1 MQDERVDV
9 IVVGAGPAGAAT
21 ALELARAG
29 LEVVVIERG
38 AYPGSKNVMGGI
50 IYRQPTE
57 QLIPEFWNEAP
68 LERAMIEQ
76 RFMMLTETDSIGGV
90 FRTEQFAQE
99 PHNAYTVMRGDWD
112 QWFAGKAEE
121 EGAFVIPQMVVGDLI
136 WRDGRIDGVNTGG
149 EEGDL
154 HADVVVIADGA
165 NSLLAQKA
173 GLHDG
178 WSPKD
183 QALISKELIRLSRE
197 QINERFNVRDGV
209 GVAMEI
215 FGQSTAGLLG
225 YGFIYTNDE
234 TISIGTGAMLQDL
247 IESGL
252 NTNDILN
259 DFKAHPS
266 IAPLIEG
273 GETIEYT
280 AHLIPEGGWKTLPT
294 LYADGALLVGDAA
307 GLVNPLNREG
317 SNFAMISGKLA
328 AQTIIEAKE
337 AGDFSAAQLSRYREL
352 LSDSFVLKD
361 LHKIRNLTDFAH
373 QRPHLFNEVPELLTN
388 VAREYLTVDS
398 VPKKDKQ
405 KKMMNMIL
413 SQMPPRR
420 ALDDAINGLRAF
432 FG

>member
-9 IVVGAGPAGAAT
+9 IVVGAGAAGAAA

-57 QLIPEFWNEAP
+57 QVVPEFWNEAP

-76 RFMMLTETDSIGGV
+76 RFMMLTEEDSLGGT
-90 FRTEQFAQE
+90 FRTQQFARE

-121 EGAFVIPQMVVGDLI
+121 AGAFVIPEMVVSDFI
-136 WRDGRIDGVNTGG
+136 WRDGKIDGVRTGD

-154 HADVVVIADGA
+154 LADVVIIADGA

-173 GLHDG
+173 GLHKE

-197 QINERFNVRDGV
+197 QINERFNVSDGH

-215 FGQSTAGLLG
+215 FGQSTRGLLG

-266 IAPLIEG
+266 IAPFIEG

-280 AHLIPEGGWKTLPT
+280 AHLIPEGGWKSLPT
-294 LYADGALLVGDAA
+294 MYADGVLIVGDAA

-328 AQTIIEAKE
+328 AQAIAEAKE
-337 AGDFSAAQLSRYREL
+337 AGDYSAAQLSRYREL
-352 LSDSFVLKD
+352 LSDSFILKD

-373 QRPHLFNEVPELLTN
+373 ERPHLFNDVPELLAD

-398 VPKKDKQ
+398 VPKKKKQ
-405 KKMMNMIL
+405 QKMLRMIL
-413 SQMPPRR
+413 DRMPPKR
-420 ALDDAINGLRAF
+420 AIDDAINGFRAMF
-432 FG
+432 T

>member
-9 IVVGAGPAGAAT
+9 IVVGAGPAGAA
-21 ALELARAG
+21 AAMELARAG

-57 QLIPEFWNEAP
+57 ELVPEFWKEAP

-76 RFMMLTETDSIGGV
+76 RFMLLTEEDSLGGV
-90 FRTEQFAQE
+90 FRTQQFARE

-121 EGAFVIPQMVVGDLI
+121 AGAFIIPQMLVGDLI
-136 WRDGRIDGVNTGG
+136 WRDGKVDGVNTGE

-173 GLHDG
+173 GLNDE
-178 WSPKD
+178 WSPTD
-183 QALISKELIRLSRE
+183 QALISKELIQLSRE
-197 QINERFNVRDGV
+197 QINERFNVTDGV

-234 TISIGTGAMLQDL
+234 TISIGTGAMLEDL
-247 IESGL
+247 IQSGL
-252 NTNDILN
+252 NTNDIL
-259 DFKAHPS
+259 DRFKAHPS
-266 IAPLIEG
+266 IAPLIDG

-280 AHLIPEGGWKTLPT
+280 AHLIPEGGWHSLPT
-294 LYADGALLVGDAA
+294 LYTDGAVVVGDAA

-328 AQTIIEAKE
+328 AQAIAEAKE
-337 AGDFSAAQLSRYREL
+337 ANDFSAAQLSRYREL
-352 LSDSFVLKD
+352 LAESFVLKD
-361 LHKIRNLTDFAH
+361 LYKIRNLTGFA
-373 QRPHLFNEVPELLTN
+373 QARPHLLTDMPNLLAD

-398 VPKKDKQ
+398 VPKKEKQ
-405 KKMMNMIL
+405 QKMLRML
-413 SQMPPRR
+413 RDGMPVRQ
-420 ALDDAINGLRAF
+420 LVDDAVGGFRAF
-432 FG
+432 FT

>member
-9 IVVGAGPAGAAT
+9 IVVGAGPAGAAA

-38 AYPGSKNVMGGI
+38 AYPGAKNVMGGI

-57 QLIPEFWNEAP
+57 ELVPEFWKEAP
-68 LERAMIEQ
+68 VERAMIEQ
-76 RFMMLTETDSIGGV
+76 RFMMLTREDSLGGA
-90 FRTEQFAQE
+90 FRTQEFARE

-121 EGAFVIPQMVVGDLI
+121 AGAFIIPQMVVGDLI
-136 WRDGRIDGVNTGG
+136 WRDGKIDGVNTGD

-154 HADVVVIADGA
+154 HADVVIIADGA

-178 WSPKD
+178 WSPTD
-183 QALISKELIRLSRE
+183 QALISKELIRLSRD
-197 QINERFNVRDGV
+197 QINERFNVSDGL

-266 IAPLIEG
+266 IAPLIDG
-273 GETIEYT
+273 GETLEYT
-280 AHLIPEGGWKTLPT
+280 AHLIPEGGLKSLPM
-294 LYADGALLVGDAA
+294 LYADGALVVGDAA

-328 AQTIIEAKE
+328 AQSIVEAKQ
-337 AGDFSAAQLSRYREL
+337 AGDYSAAQLSRYREL

-361 LHKIRNLTDFAH
+361 LHKIRNLTGFAH
-373 QRPHLFNEVPELLTN
+373 QRPHLFNDVPELLAD

-398 VPKKDKQ
+398 VPKKSKQ
-405 KKMMNMIL
+405 QKMLGMVL
-413 SQMPPRR
+413 DRMPPRR
-420 ALDDAINGLRAF
+420 AIDDAVNGFRAF
-432 FG
+432 FT

>member
-9 IVVGAGPAGAAT
+9 IVVGAGPAGAA
-21 ALELARAG
+21 AAMELARAG
-29 LEVVVIERG
+29 LEVVVLERG

-57 QLIPEFWNEAP
+57 QLVPDFWQEAP

-76 RFMMLTETDSIGGV
+76 RFMMLTEEDSLGGV
-90 FRTEQFAQE
+90 FRTQQFARE

-112 QWFAGKAEE
+112 QWFASKAEE
-121 EGAFVIPQMVVGDLI
+121 AGAFVVPEMMVTDLI
-136 WRDGRIDGVNTGG
+136 WKDGRVDGVTTGD

-154 HADVVVIADGA
+154 HADVVIIAEGA

-173 GLHDG
+173 GLHTE
-178 WSPKD
+178 WSPTD

-197 QINERFNVRDGV
+197 QINERFNVSDGV

-215 FGQSTAGLLG
+215 FGQSTRGLLG

-247 IESGL
+247 IDSGL
-252 NTNDILN
+252 NTNDILD

-266 IAPLIEG
+266 IQPLIAG

-280 AHLIPEGGWKTLPT
+280 AHLIPEGGWKSLPT
-294 LYADGALLVGDAA
+294 LYADGVLLTGDSA

-317 SNFAMISGKLA
+317 SNFAIISGKLA
-328 AQTIIEAKE
+328 AQAVVEAKE
-337 AGDFSAAQLSRYREL
+337 CGDYSAAQLSRYREL
-352 LSDSFVLKD
+352 LSDSFILKD

-373 QRPHLFNEVPELLTN
+373 ERPHLFNDVPELLAD

-405 KKMMNMIL
+405 KKML
-413 SQMPPRR
+413 SMMLDRMPPKRVV
-420 ALDDAINGLRAF
+420 DDAVNGFRAF
-432 FG
+432 FT

>member
-9 IVVGAGPAGAAT
+9 IVVGAGPAGAAA

-57 QLIPEFWNEAP
+57 QLVPEFWKEAP

-76 RFMMLTETDSIGGV
+76 RFWLLTDEDSLGGV
-90 FRTEQFAQE
+90 FRTQEFARE

-112 QWFAGKAEE
+112 QWFASKAEE
-121 EGAFVIPQMVVGDLI
+121 AGAFIIPQMVVNDLL
-136 WRDGRIDGVNTGG
+136 WRDGKIDGVKTGD

-173 GLHDG
+173 GLNDE
-178 WSPKD
+178 WSPTE
-183 QALISKELIRLSRE
+183 QALISKELIQLSRE
-197 QINERFNVRDGV
+197 QINERFNVPDGL

-234 TISIGTGAMLQDL
+234 TISIGTGAMLEDL
-247 IESGL
+247 IQSGL
-252 NTNDILN
+252 NTNDIL
-259 DFKAHPS
+259 DRFKAHPS
-266 IAPLIEG
+266 IEPLIAG

-280 AHLIPEGGWKTLPT
+280 AHLIPEGGWRSLPT
-294 LYADGALLVGDAA
+294 LYTDGAVVVGDAA

-328 AQTIIEAKE
+328 AKAIVEAKE
-337 AGDFSAAQLSRYREL
+337 AQNFSAAQLSRYREL
-352 LSDSFVLKD
+352 LGDSFILKD
-361 LHKIRNLTDFAH
+361 LHKIRNLTGFAH
-373 QRPHLFNEVPELLTN
+373 ARPHLLTDLPELLAD

-398 VPKKDKQ
+398 VPKKEKQ
-405 KKMMNMIL
+405 QKMLRML
-413 SQMPPRR
+413 RDGMPVRQ
-420 ALDDAINGLRAF
+420 LVDDAVAGFRAF
-432 FG
+432 FT

>member
-9 IVVGAGPAGAAT
+9 IVVGAGPAGAA
-21 ALELARAG
+21 AAMELAGAG
-29 LEVVVIERG
+29 LEVVMIERG
-38 AYPGSKNVMGGI
+38 AYPGAKNVMGGI

-57 QLIPEFWNEAP
+57 QLVPEFWKEAP

-76 RFMMLTETDSIGGV
+76 RFMLLTAEDSLGGV
-90 FRTEQFAQE
+90 FRTQQFARA

-121 EGAFVIPQMVVGDLI
+121 AGAFLVPGMVVHDLI
-136 WRDGRIDGVNTGG
+136 WRDGKVDGVNTGD

-154 HADVVVIADGA
+154 LADVVVIADGA

-173 GLHDG
+173 GLHEE
-178 WSPKD
+178 WSSED
-183 QALISKELIRLSRE
+183 QALISKELIQLSRE
-197 QINERFNVRDGV
+197 QINERFNVPDGQ

-234 TISIGTGAMLQDL
+234 TVSIGTGAMLEDL
-247 IESGL
+247 IQSGL

-259 DFKAHPS
+259 EFKAHPS

-273 GETIEYT
+273 GETIEYS
-280 AHLIPEGGWKTLPT
+280 AHLIPEGGWYSLPK
-294 LYADGALLVGDAA
+294 LYTDGAVVVGDAA

-317 SNFAMISGKLA
+317 SNFAMLSGKFA
-328 AQTIIEAKE
+328 AQAIVEAKE

-352 LSDSFVLKD
+352 LADSFVLKD
-361 LHKIRNLTDFAH
+361 LHKIRNLTGFAH
-373 QRPHLFNEVPELLTN
+373 ARPHLFNEMPELLAN

-398 VPKKDKQ
+398 VPKKEKQ
-405 KKMMNMIL
+405 QKMIRML
-413 SQMPPRR
+413 RDGMPMQRLVNDAVGGFR
-420 ALDDAINGLRAF
+420 AM